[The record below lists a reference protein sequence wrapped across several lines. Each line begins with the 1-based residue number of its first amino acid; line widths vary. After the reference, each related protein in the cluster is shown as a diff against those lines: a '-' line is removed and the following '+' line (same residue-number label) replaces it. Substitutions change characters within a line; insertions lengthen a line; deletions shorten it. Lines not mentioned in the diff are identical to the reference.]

1 MQSPDCPLLFEL
13 MCNASDYDVGA
24 ALGQRKKK
32 GELFVIYY
40 ASRILNSAQMTYTTT

>member
-1 MQSPDCPLLFEL
+1 MQSPYCPLLFEL

-32 GELFVIYY
+32 VSYLLSIMQVEFLIVPK
-40 ASRILNSAQMTYTTT
+40 

>member
-13 MCNASDYDVGA
+13 MCNAIASDYDVGA

-32 GELFVIYY
+32 KVSSLLSIMQVEF
-40 ASRILNSAQMTYTTT
+40 